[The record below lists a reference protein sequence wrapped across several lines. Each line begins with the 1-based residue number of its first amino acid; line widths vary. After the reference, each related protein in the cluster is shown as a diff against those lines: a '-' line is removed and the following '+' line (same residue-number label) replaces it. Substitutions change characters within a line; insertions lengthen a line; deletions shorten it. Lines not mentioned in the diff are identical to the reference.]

1 MYEPRVTQVDVRV
14 SRDMKVG
21 RIRLRPRVDV
31 FNLFQDNGVQ
41 SITSRCGS
49 SWLKPGSVLNRRM
62 VKLGAQLDF

>member
-1 MYEPRVTQVDVRV
+1 
-14 SRDMKVG
+14 
-21 RIRLRPRVDV
+21 VDV

-41 SITSRCGS
+41 SITSRYGS